1 MILFVLRLYCLLQL
15 SGRNPAGA
23 SLIRR
28 IPGAHAAHA
37 ALVDAVPKVRKF
49 AYSLTGNLA
58 DADDLLQSTV
68 ERALTRGAPQEER
81 EALLKW
87 MFTVCRN
94 LWIDEVRARK
104 VRGSDDPHPPEVDA
118 QSIDGEAELQG
129 VLALGELQSA
139 MLQLGAEQR
148 AVLDLVGV
156 EGFSYREAAEV
167 LGVPVGTV
175 MSRLARARGT
185 LAEALARGNRSAP

>member
-1 MILFVLRLYCLLQL
+1 MQHSMILFVRRLYCLLQL

-81 EALLKW
+81 EALLK
-87 MFTVCRN
+87 
-94 LWIDEVRARK
+94 WIDEVRARK

-185 LAEALARGNRSAP
+185 LAEALARGNKSAP

>member
-1 MILFVLRLYCLLQL
+1 MILFVRRLYCLLQL

-28 IPGAHAAHA
+28 ISGAHAAHA
-37 ALVDAVPKVRKF
+37 ALVDTVPRVRKF

-68 ERALTRGAPQEER
+68 ERALTRDAPRQEPD
-81 EALLKW
+81 ALLKW

-118 QSIDGEAELQG
+118 QSVDGEAELLG
-129 VLALGELQSA
+129 ALAIGEVQAA
-139 MLQLGAEQR
+139 MMQLGSEQR

-167 LGVPVGTV
+167 LDVPVGTV
-175 MSRLARARGT
+175 MSRLARARVA
-185 LAEALARGNRSAP
+185 LAEAMASGNKSAP